1 MGVRASTFSFRPA
14 MSARALRVRSVSIQP
29 GSSAFT
35 VMPSSAQATASDLVN
50 CTTPP
55 FDAA

>member
-1 MGVRASTFSFRPA
+1 
-14 MSARALRVRSVSIQP
+14 MSARALRVRSVSIHP
-29 GSSAFT
+29 GRIAFA
-35 VMPSSAQATASDLVN
+35 VMPSAAQATASDLVN